1 MADHPSPVA
10 GELSEA
16 RDLCALPDPLQL
28 DLLRDQVPG
37 RDAATAAQLAERR
50 GRGRPPNALNKRNAK
65 FREQL
70 LGMCGGQHPALVL
83 ARTTTTPV
91 EQLAAV
97 LQCSRAEA
105 FGFQQRAAAE
115 LMPYL
120 ESKQPVAVE
129 ISRRADVVLI
139 MPAGAATAEQ
149 LDAIAEEAGQGMA
162 EGTDWASAEIIDV
175 LPSLSGTPMQSGSP
189 SEGEQS
195 AE

>member
-10 GELSEA
+10 AELSEA

-28 DLLRDQVPG
+28 DLLRDEVPG
-37 RDAATAAQLAERR
+37 RDPGTAVAIAERR
-50 GRGRPPNALNKRNAK
+50 GRGRPPGALGKHNQK

-120 ESKQPVAVE
+120 EKKMPTDVA
-129 ISRRADVVLI
+129 IHRHNDVVLI
-139 MPAGAATAEQ
+139 MPAGAVSAEQ
-149 LDAIAEEAGQGMA
+149 LERIADEAGQGMA
-162 EGTDWASAEIIDV
+162 EGIDWTEAEIIDV
-175 LPSLSGTPMQSGSP
+175 LPSLSGTPEQAGS
-189 SEGEQS
+189 SEGGE
-195 AE
+195 